1 MQESQVKDADRE
13 LFQRELDSFVP
24 DDVLDAHTHI
34 WSRSVHDSAYGE
46 GFALFEPD
54 MTLERWRR
62 HLNEFMPGRRHGG
75 LIIPGLL
82 SGSLESVQKQNE
94 FVSGEALSDPW
105 CRPSMMVRPEMD
117 PDYVRQEVKRL
128 KVSGLKCY
136 HTASTR
142 EPTWDSEIPEYLTEE
157 HVRVANEEELCITL
171 HMVKSRAVAD
181 PGNQHWI
188 RTYCE
193 KYPKMKMILAHAA
206 RSFNPYHAAEGMESL
221 RDLPNLW
228 CDMAAVS
235 EVGACEAIIDALG
248 HEKLLWGGDFP
259 VSNIRSR
266 CVAVGDTFVW
276 LYPEQFTDGDGQ
288 SADSFVVH
296 GLESLRVLKQAAWH
310 RRLSDSQIEDI
321 FFNNLAGMLDVNR

>member
-1 MQESQVKDADRE
+1 MQETHVNDADRE
-13 LFQRELDSFVP
+13 LFQRGLDSFVP

-34 WSRSVHDSAYGE
+34 WSLSVHDSTHGE

-62 HLNEFMPGRRHGG
+62 HLNEFMPGRRQGG

-82 SGSLESVQKQNE
+82 GGSPESLRQQNE
-94 FVSGEALSDPW
+94 FVSREALSDPW
-105 CRPSMMVRPEMD
+105 CRPSMMVTPEMD
-117 PDYVRQEVKRL
+117 TDYVRQEVKRL

-136 HTASTR
+136 HTASAR
-142 EPTWDSEIPEYLTEE
+142 QPTWDSEIPEYLTEE
-157 HVRVANEEELCITL
+157 HVRVANEEGLCITL
-171 HMVKSRAVAD
+171 HMVKSWAVAD

-193 KYPKMKMILAHAA
+193 RYPNMKMILAHAA
-206 RSFNPYHAAEGMESL
+206 RSFNPNHAMEGIESL
-221 RDLPNLW
+221 QGLPNLW

-266 CVAVGDTFVW
+266 CVAIGDTFVW
-276 LYPEQFTDGDGQ
+276 LYPEQFPEEHNYPP
-288 SADSFVVH
+288 DSFVLH

-310 RRLSDSQIEDI
+310 RRLSDGQVEDI
-321 FFNNLAGMLDVNR
+321 FFNNLAGLLDIKR